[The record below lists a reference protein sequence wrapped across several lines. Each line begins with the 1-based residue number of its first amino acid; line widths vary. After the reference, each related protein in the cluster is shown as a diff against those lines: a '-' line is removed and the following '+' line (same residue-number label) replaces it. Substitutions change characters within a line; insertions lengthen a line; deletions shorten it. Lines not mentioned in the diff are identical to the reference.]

1 MPGVIGMLVSRI
13 KSGLT
18 AKVFKLFVASIIAVC
33 MLFGI
38 MPACESHAAFAQ
50 NIPVGGGIPNQSAS
64 LNANGAAKTEKTK
77 KQEDTENPNDLFA
90 NNPKLK
96 EALYKSIKEYDA
108 DDVTLPGSVNEWH
121 PQKADMEKIKKLGL
135 SGNDISDI
143 SFLEYFPNLEELRL
157 DNNKISDLKPLES
170 LTKLKKLSI
179 QNNGLTDISS
189 ISKVSTLKDL
199 YLNGNQ
205 ISDVSL
211 ISNLSNLE
219 YLFIANNNISEIGY
233 LAKIAKHNLRHIEA
247 QSNHIDDFYKINNI
261 IDCTGGQMF
270 GTEPGTCTPFHNYMY
285 DFSDQDIIVNL
296 KSEDAQ
302 SGNYSI
308 PEILGNIKNIYG
320 YCKADRHFVNKCTG
334 FEKSFKFT
342 KFTSREL
349 VKFIA
354 VDSHHKHDDYYPLR
368 YGQLFKNLS
377 FLGFYLNFSGEIEL
391 RQYFPQDANITLK
404 FGDKL
409 TSDVLRK
416 SIKVKNYPQ
425 DLFDKKYIDFSGPDE
440 QKFKNFTSR
449 IDVSYFDKP
458 VKYDENGY
466 VISNSVSEDSVNVN
480 VNVLNMA
487 QTWPVTSD
495 YVKINDID
503 SSNAT
508 QSSSKPTVQSI
519 SDDVKKQVEG
529 LFTTSRLNYPLI
541 PKGKVP
547 STCDLCDPD
556 TDNCSS
562 ICSDDYDS
570 YSGFG
575 RDAIPTYRN
584 DSGDDVPVFKVGDSY
599 TDCGEDGCGNPGSPT
614 PKYYYKAPTVTVDD
628 FKIPEATDKDQTVE
642 VPVTVSYVDGSKCTF
657 KASFTVKAK
666 PNPNPNPQPKP
677 EPGPQP
683 TPKPQ
688 PQPHPVTPTPVPVPV
703 PTPNPPVTPTPKPQ
717 PAPQPEPKPQPV
729 TPLTPPV
736 VPAPA
741 PTPDQPETPSGQSH
755 MTEPEILP
763 KPYLNIDVTPD
774 SNIGTTPN
782 TGSENSNTPNPY
794 LNQKPDASSNGAS
807 KNGVAFA
814 KSANRHK
821 TAAGI
826 NSASH
831 KSRGTIPATGSE
843 SSLIAI
849 VAILSILLGVVA
861 ICKCKFKQY
870 IL

>member
-1 MPGVIGMLVSRI
+1 MPGVIGMLVNRI
-13 KSGLT
+13 KSGL
-18 AKVFKLFVASIIAVC
+18 KVKAFKLFVASIIAVC

-38 MPACESHAAFAQ
+38 MPACESHAAFVQ

-64 LNANGAAKTEKTK
+64 LNVNGAAKTEKTK

-90 NNPKLK
+90 NNPTLK
-96 EALYKSIKEYDA
+96 QALYDSIKEYDA
-108 DDVTLPGSVNEWH
+108 DAALPGSVNNWH
-121 PQKADMEKIKKLGL
+121 PKKADMENIKKLGI
-135 SGNDISDI
+135 SGKGISDI
-143 SFLEYFPNLEELRL
+143 NFLKYFPNLEELRL

-205 ISDVSL
+205 ISDVSP

-219 YLFIANNNISEIGY
+219 YLFIANNNISEIGS

-261 IDCTGGQMF
+261 IDCNDGQMF
-270 GTEPGTCTPFHNYMY
+270 GAEPGVCTPFHNYMY

-308 PEILGNIKNIYG
+308 PKILGNIKNIYG
-320 YCKADRHFVNKCTG
+320 YCKADRNFVNKCTG

-342 KFTSREL
+342 KFTNREL
-349 VKFIA
+349 VKFTA
-354 VDSHHKHDDYYPLR
+354 VDSCHKHDDYYPLR

-377 FLGFYLNFSGEIEL
+377 FLGFYLNFSGKIEL
-391 RQYFPQDANITLK
+391 CQYFPQEANITLK

-425 DLFDKKYIDFSGPDE
+425 DLFDKKYIDFSGSDE
-440 QKFKNFTSR
+440 QNFKNFTSS
-449 IDVSYFDKP
+449 IGVIYFDKP
-458 VKYDENGY
+458 VKYDEDGY

-487 QTWPVTSD
+487 QTWPVKS
-495 YVKINDID
+495 NDVSIKAID
-503 SSNAT
+503 SS
-508 QSSSKPTVQSI
+508 SKNPPAQPPTVDSI
-519 SDDVKKQVEG
+519 KKDVKNQVEG
-529 LFTTSRLNYPLI
+529 LFTTTSRLNYPLI
-541 PKGKVP
+541 PKGKTP
-547 STCDLCDPD
+547 SKCDLCDPD
-556 TDNCSS
+556 TDNCPS

-570 YSGFG
+570 DSGFG

-584 DSGDDVPVFKVGDSY
+584 DSGDDVPVFKNVGDSY
-599 TDCGEDGCGNPGSPT
+599 KDCGQGGCGGPGSSA

-657 KASFTVKAK
+657 NASFTVKAK
-666 PNPNPNPQPKP
+666 PQPNPPTPKP
-677 EPGPQP
+677 MPTPPTPQ
-683 TPKPQ
+683 PKPQ
-688 PQPHPVTPTPVPVPV
+688 PQPQPQPVTPVPVPPKPVPQPQPVTPTPQ
-703 PTPNPPVTPTPKPQ
+703 PTPMPDPQNPPVT
-717 PAPQPEPKPQPV
+717 
-729 TPLTPPV
+729 
-736 VPAPA
+736 PAPA

-774 SNIGTTPN
+774 LNIDVTPN
-782 TGSENSNTPNPY
+782 NGSANSNTTNLYPN
-794 LNQKPDASSNGAS
+794 QRQDAARDGAA
-807 KNGVAFA
+807 KNAEPSVTPTKGNKTGAC
-814 KSANRHK
+814 ANLK
-821 TAAGI
+821 
-826 NSASH
+826 SH

-843 SSLIAI
+843 SSLIAL
-849 VAILSILLGVVA
+849 VAMLSVLLGIVA
-861 ICKCKFKQY
+861 ICKYKFKQY

>member
-1 MPGVIGMLVSRI
+1 MPGVIGMLVNRI

-38 MPACESHAAFAQ
+38 VPACESHAAFAQ

-96 EALYKSIKEYDA
+96 QALYDSIKEYDA
-108 DDVTLPGSVNEWH
+108 DAALPGSVNNWH
-121 PQKADMEKIKKLGL
+121 PKKADMENIKKLGI
-135 SGNDISDI
+135 SGKGISDI
-143 SFLEYFPNLEELRL
+143 NFLKYFPNLEELRL

-205 ISDVSL
+205 ISDVSP

-219 YLFIANNNISEIGY
+219 YLFIANNNISEIGS

-261 IDCTGGQMF
+261 IDCNDGQMF
-270 GTEPGTCTPFHNYMY
+270 GAEPGVCTPFHNYMY

-308 PEILGNIKNIYG
+308 PKILGNIKNIYG
-320 YCKADRHFVNKCTG
+320 YCKADRNFVNKCTG

-342 KFTSREL
+342 KFKSREL
-349 VKFIA
+349 VKFTA
-354 VDSHHKHDDYYPLR
+354 VDSYHKHDDYYPLR

-377 FLGFYLNFSGEIEL
+377 FLGFYLNFSGKIEL
-391 RQYFPQDANITLK
+391 CQYFPQEANITLK

-425 DLFDKKYIDFSGPDE
+425 DLFDKKYIDFSGSDE
-440 QKFKNFTSR
+440 QNFKNFTSS
-449 IDVSYFDKP
+449 IGVIYFDKP
-458 VKYDENGY
+458 VKYDEDGY

-487 QTWPVTSD
+487 QTWPVKS
-495 YVKINDID
+495 NDVSIKAID
-503 SSNAT
+503 SSSTT
-508 QSSSKPTVQSI
+508 QTSSKPTVQSI
-519 SDDVKKQVEG
+519 SENVKKQVEG
-529 LFTTSRLNYPLI
+529 LFVTDGKLKYPVIPSNKNKELNL
-541 PKGKVP
+541 K
-547 STCDLCDPD
+547 CDSCNPD
-556 TDNCSS
+556 NADCSNV
-562 ICSDDYDS
+562 CPENYDS
-570 YSGFG
+570 DSGFG
-575 RDAIPTYRN
+575 INAIPTYRN
-584 DSGDDVPVFKVGDSY
+584 DRGEYVPVFNVGDSY
-599 TDCGEDGCGNPGSPT
+599 TDCGQGGCGGPGSSAPQ
-614 PKYYYKAPTVTVDD
+614 YYYKAPTVTVDD
-628 FKIPEATDKDQTVE
+628 FKIPEATGKDQTVE

-666 PNPNPNPQPKP
+666 PQLNP
-677 EPGPQP
+677 P
-683 TPKPQ
+683 TPKPMPTPPTPKPHPQ
-688 PQPHPVTPTPVPVPV
+688 PVPEPQPHPVTPTPQ
-703 PTPNPPVTPTPKPQ
+703 PTPTPTPTPTPEPGPQPEPDPQNPPVT
-717 PAPQPEPKPQPV
+717 
-729 TPLTPPV
+729 
-736 VPAPA
+736 PAPA

-774 SNIGTTPN
+774 SNIDVTPN
-782 TGSENSNTPNPY
+782 NGSANSNTTNLYP
-794 LNQKPDASSNGAS
+794 NQKPDASRNGAS

-843 SSLIAI
+843 SSLIAL
-849 VAILSILLGVVA
+849 VAMLSVLLGIVA
-861 ICKCKFKQY
+861 ICKYKFKQY

>member
-1 MPGVIGMLVSRI
+1 MRKI
-13 KSGLT
+13 
-18 AKVFKLFVASIIAVC
+18 F
-33 MLFGI
+33 
-38 MPACESHAAFAQ
+38 Q
-50 NIPVGGGIPNQSAS
+50 WGGGIPNQSAS

-205 ISDVSL
+205 ISDVSP

-219 YLFIANNNISEIGY
+219 YLFIANNNISEIGS

-261 IDCTGGQMF
+261 IDCNDGQMF
-270 GTEPGTCTPFHNYMY
+270 GAEPGVCTPFHNYMY

-308 PEILGNIKNIYG
+308 PKILGNIKNIYG
-320 YCKADRHFVNKCTG
+320 YCKADRNFVNKCTG

-349 VKFIA
+349 VKFTA
-354 VDSHHKHDDYYPLR
+354 VDSYHKHDDYYPLR

-377 FLGFYLNFSGEIEL
+377 FLGFYLNFSGKIEL
-391 RQYFPQDANITLK
+391 CQYFPQEANITLK

-425 DLFDKKYIDFSGPDE
+425 DLFDKKYIDFSGSDE
-440 QKFKNFTSR
+440 QNFKNFTSS
-449 IDVSYFDKP
+449 IGVIYFDKP
-458 VKYDENGY
+458 VKYDEDGY

-487 QTWPVTSD
+487 QTWPVKS
-495 YVKINDID
+495 NDVSIKAID
-503 SSNAT
+503 SS
-508 QSSSKPTVQSI
+508 SKNPPAQPPTVDSI
-519 SDDVKKQVEG
+519 KKDVKNQVEG
-529 LFTTSRLNYPLI
+529 LFTTTSRLNYPLI
-541 PKGKVP
+541 PKGKTP
-547 STCDLCDPD
+547 SKCDLCDPD
-556 TDNCSS
+556 TDNCPS

-570 YSGFG
+570 DSGFG

-584 DSGDDVPVFKVGDSY
+584 DSGDDVPVFKNVGDSY
-599 TDCGEDGCGNPGSPT
+599 KDCGQGGCGGPGSSA

-657 KASFTVKAK
+657 NASFTVKAK
-666 PNPNPNPQPKP
+666 PNPNPS
-677 EPGPQP
+677 
-683 TPKPQ
+683 
-688 PQPHPVTPTPVPVPV
+688 
-703 PTPNPPVTPTPKPQ
+703 
-717 PAPQPEPKPQPV
+717 PAPQPEPQPHPV

-736 VPAPA
+736 TPAPA